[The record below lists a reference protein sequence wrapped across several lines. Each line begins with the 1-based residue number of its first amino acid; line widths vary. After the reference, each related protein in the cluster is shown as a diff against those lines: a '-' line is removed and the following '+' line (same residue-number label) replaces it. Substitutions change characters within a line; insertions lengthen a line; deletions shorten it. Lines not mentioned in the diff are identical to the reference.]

1 MLEDDDRYITMIRET
16 RAPIRADAIISI
28 VNMLVE
34 ADFLD
39 SLEMQITVDAEVR
52 DDPYTVVPLIE
63 GHIAKLYRRYT
74 GTMGIALDVQGI
86 YRHPHFAFLLM
97 DMILNAIDDH
107 SAVDELLPMALSGEP
122 PVLVLENMARY
133 IYGEPGIHFEE
144 IIEHIEP
151 RMMRAI
157 TNILSARSMEEAT
170 TILDMGRTNRLVA
183 FVRTFPADIDA
194 DLFFE
199 APITTSEDALISMF
213 PKEHGEEDTFLV
225 AHAVGMAVFY
235 HPDFATAY
243 EKLEYYMDVLNTEGR
258 PTREILELAAGHLK
272 EIYGANEDA
281 QERVPD
287 NSL

>member
-1 MLEDDDRYITMIRET
+1 MYDDTEHKWTD
-16 RAPIRADAIISI
+16 
-28 VNMLVE
+28 LVE

-122 PVLVLENMARY
+122 PVFVLENMARY

>member
-1 MLEDDDRYITMIRET
+1 MIRET

-74 GTMGIALDVQGI
+74 GTMGIALHVQGI

-122 PVLVLENMARY
+122 PVFVLENMARY

-157 TNILSARSMEEAT
+157 TNILSARSMEEAM
-170 TILDMGRTNRLVA
+170 TIIDMGRTNRLVA